1 MIFMFYLN
9 ILETSVKVSDV
20 AMALSHLGGQTPLTE
35 AIKEIKDFH
44 QDMKSL

>member
-1 MIFMFYLN
+1 MFYLN

-20 AMALSHLGGQTPLTE
+20 AMALSHLGSQTPLTE